1 MAIADSNTRVLITIS
16 KDAKKQLDKI
26 AVAETAVSAD
36 TAGPQVEKARFCGL
50 LLSRPDQPQRQ
61 RIFLFN

>member
-26 AVAETAVSAD
+26 AAAEKRT
-36 TAGPQVEKARFCGL
+36 
-50 LLSRPDQPQRQ
+50 LSNLCAKILVDYLDQQKDGE
-61 RIFLFN
+61 